1 MKYKH
6 FLGLSI
12 LMMNVAF
19 AQVNENQQANQNVS
33 KQSLLDSIKSKFVY
47 HETAAC
53 VDNRWVDSYMNEDL
67 FQQMESDLEI
77 VADQDTV
84 VFDLSTK
91 LLKKRLLHLDSKSAF
106 NITYNP
112 HLEQSIKYYLK
123 NRKRSFER
131 LIGMSEY
138 YFPFFEEALAKYNL
152 PLEIKYLAIVES
164 ALNPKAVSRVGATG
178 LWQFMY
184 GTAKQ
189 YKLEVNTYVDERS
202 DLLKATD
209 AACQY
214 MSNMY
219 QIFGDWDMVLASYN
233 AGPGNVSKAIRRSG
247 GKQNY
252 WNIRPFLPKETQGY
266 VPAFLA
272 TMYVYEFHKE
282 HGFQPQEFAYKPI
295 LTDTILVKQNIT
307 FKQLSDLLDMS
318 LGELQFLNPSYKR
331 DFVPFQTDK
340 KHFIRLPLDKIAVM
354 TSNEAL
360 IYSYVTSD
368 FAKAEQPSEQM
379 EVYVEEVKYYTV
391 RKGDNLGKIANKYNV
406 SVSNLKKWNKLK
418 NNNIAI
424 GKKLKI
430 ESGRKVVKQ
439 VKKPDAM
446 VAVTSVETSSEPAI
460 ANNETI
466 ATEITESTID
476 TLQSE
481 VKEVVAN
488 VDQIQKDNSKKQ
500 THKIKK
506 GESLFSISKKYNVTI
521 EDLKQWN
528 RLESNNLNMGQEL
541 VVYADAEAINSEYDV
556 KEDSKQRYKT
566 YLVQKGDSLYSIS
579 QKLKSVTVTDL
590 KKWNA
595 LKNSEIKPG
604 MKLIVQKP

>member
-19 AQVNENQQANQNVS
+19 AQVNENQQANQNVP

-53 VDNRWVDSYMNEDL
+53 VDDRWVEYYMNEDL
-67 FQQMESDLEI
+67 FQQMERDLEI

-272 TMYVYEFHKE
+272 TMYVYEFYKE
-282 HGFQPQEFAYKPI
+282 HGFEPQKFTYKPMM
-295 LTDTILVKQNIT
+295 TDTILVKQNIT

-368 FAKAEQPSEQM
+368 FAKAEQPSEQV
-379 EVYVEEVKYYTV
+379 EVYVEEVKYHTV
-391 RKGDNLGKIANKYNV
+391 RKGDNLGKIANKYDV
-406 SVSNLKKWNKLK
+406 SVTNLKKWNGLK
-418 NNNIAI
+418 SNNITV

-430 ESGRKVVKQ
+430 ESGRKVIKQ
-439 VKKPDAM
+439 VKKPETD
-446 VAVTSVETSSEPAI
+446 VATKPVENKNEAVAIAPQSAIETAEIAPDSLVSEP
-460 ANNETI
+460 E
-466 ATEITESTID
+466 
-476 TLQSE
+476 
-481 VKEVVAN
+481 VAN
-488 VDQIQKDNSKKQ
+488 VQEESKQEVAKKRI
-500 THKIKK
+500 HKIQK
-506 GESLFSISKKYNVTI
+506 GESLFLVSKKYNVSI
-521 EDLKQWN
+521 DDLKKWN
-528 RLESNNLNMGQEL
+528 QLESNKINVGTEL
-541 VVYADAEAINSEYDV
+541 IVFSDVDVLTTESEESTQV
-556 KEDSKQRYKT
+556 SQRYKT

>member
-19 AQVNENQQANQNVS
+19 AQVNENQQANQNVP

-53 VDNRWVDSYMNEDL
+53 VDDRWVEYYMNEDL
-67 FQQMESDLEI
+67 FQQMERDLEI

-252 WNIRPFLPKETQGY
+252 WNIRP
-266 VPAFLA
+266 
-272 TMYVYEFHKE
+272 
-282 HGFQPQEFAYKPI
+282 
-295 LTDTILVKQNIT
+295 D
-307 FKQLSDLLDMS
+307 
-318 LGELQFLNPSYKR
+318 R
-331 DFVPFQTDK
+331 
-340 KHFIRLPLDKIAVM
+340 
-354 TSNEAL
+354 
-360 IYSYVTSD
+360 
-368 FAKAEQPSEQM
+368 
-379 EVYVEEVKYYTV
+379 
-391 RKGDNLGKIANKYNV
+391 
-406 SVSNLKKWNKLK
+406 
-418 NNNIAI
+418 
-424 GKKLKI
+424 
-430 ESGRKVVKQ
+430 
-439 VKKPDAM
+439 
-446 VAVTSVETSSEPAI
+446 
-460 ANNETI
+460 
-466 ATEITESTID
+466 
-476 TLQSE
+476 
-481 VKEVVAN
+481 
-488 VDQIQKDNSKKQ
+488 
-500 THKIKK
+500 
-506 GESLFSISKKYNVTI
+506 
-521 EDLKQWN
+521 
-528 RLESNNLNMGQEL
+528 
-541 VVYADAEAINSEYDV
+541 
-556 KEDSKQRYKT
+556 
-566 YLVQKGDSLYSIS
+566 
-579 QKLKSVTVTDL
+579 KSVV
-590 KKWNA
+590 
-595 LKNSEIKPG
+595 
-604 MKLIVQKP
+604 

>member
-19 AQVNENQQANQNVS
+19 AQVNENQQANQNVP

-53 VDNRWVDSYMNEDL
+53 VDDRWVEYYMNEDL
-67 FQQMESDLEI
+67 FQQMERDLEI

-272 TMYVYEFHKE
+272 TMYVYEFYKE
-282 HGFQPQEFAYKPI
+282 HGFEPQKFTYKPMM
-295 LTDTILVKQNIT
+295 TDTVLVKQNIT

-368 FAKAEQPSEQM
+368 FAKAEQPSEQV

-418 NNNIAI
+418 NNNIAV

-446 VAVTSVETSSEPAI
+446 VAVTSVETSTEPAI

-488 VDQIQKDNSKKQ
+488 VDQIQKDKSKKQ

-541 VVYADAEAINSEYDV
+541 VVYADAEAIDSESDV